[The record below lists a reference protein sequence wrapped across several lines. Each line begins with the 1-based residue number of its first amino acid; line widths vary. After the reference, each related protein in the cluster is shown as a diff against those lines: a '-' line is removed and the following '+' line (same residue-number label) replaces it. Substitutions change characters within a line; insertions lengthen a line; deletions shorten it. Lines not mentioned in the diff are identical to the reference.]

1 MPVTQRL
8 MRTLTST
15 ILSLILL
22 QSIGVVPTADA
33 LAFTKLRLC
42 YFYFGTIDD
51 LGWTFTYNA
60 GRVAT
65 HEKLVRLY
73 PDLEIESVYEPNVF
87 FGIENKTQLLLD
99 YIATGCNVILTNN
112 EFLLGFNQPAT
123 DDWAART
130 YTNVT
135 FILLNDVTVQDR
147 TYANRLYITLDFSS
161 SFFTAGAAAAGQ
173 ATKCIGVV
181 SAWEFERNPN
191 DAVNGLMLGV
201 RSVKATLPIEVITMD
216 SWYSPD
222 AEARVAN
229 MFLARGCDVIVHYSD
244 PRSVDVAVATAR
256 NRKTTTAMSIG
267 PHSNLQQYVG
277 DAVLLAIYSDW
288 SIALTPILSYLI
300 VNGRLDSALPPQ
312 YNNFISGVM
321 TSSALSPLASHA
333 AADAYDIAVQRV
345 RSSSGQ
351 VFCGPLTLR
360 NGTTI
365 TPTGPQGCLTLN
377 EQLGLEQYLVVG
389 DPSATIFHGTFKDV
403 SECPAGTSYRYDI
416 SPLIRLNCNVCPA
429 NTYSAEAGSATCTE
443 CPAGQQS
450 VAGSKTCDPIPQASR
465 DVTSLIAG
473 LVVGLCSLVILFA
486 IALLIL
492 RHRGQRRN
500 RYAPREGPLCLLF
513 TDVESST
520 TLWQDHPTDMEVAM
534 STHHRVIRE
543 VLEEEQAYEVKTV
556 GDSFMIA
563 TRTALDGMLVA
574 TKIQVRLQEAE
585 WPSCFVH
592 SEDVIR
598 GLRVRIGVH
607 MCRDVHVKYEQGY
620 YDYYGNDVNAAARI
634 ESQARGGQILVDQAT
649 FAEAQKD
656 VDYGIDLERDIIIRT
671 FAVNVMLKGL
681 DESYTLLSVLHG
693 THEART
699 FTPIE
704 GHEKDVDDRNTWH
717 GTAES
722 DTMSQAS
729 HHSLH
734 NSDAQYIRFVLE
746 AGIQPL
752 APSARQ
758 TVLQH
763 LCTAHGVTLAGRA
776 GSHRKSIAQLA
787 RVLEDRVRE
796 GHGAGVT
803 PVQVALHADRSPRV
817 RRVSTEVAGFTPT
830 SLHVPEFR
838 DHVE

>member
-1 MPVTQRL
+1 
-8 MRTLTST
+8 MRRTFAALPLA
-15 ILSLILL
+15 IMLL
-22 QSIGVVPTADA
+22 LALCGAPTADA
-33 LAFTKLRLC
+33 LVFTKLRLC

-65 HEKLVRLY
+65 HEKLVKLY

-112 EFLLGFNQPAT
+112 ELLLGFDQPAT

-130 YTNVT
+130 YPNVT
-135 FILLNDVTVQDR
+135 FVQLNDRRVMDR
-147 TYANRLYITLDFSS
+147 SFPNRVYVAFDFASAFYI
-161 SFFTAGAAAAGQ
+161 AGATAASQ
-173 ATKCIGVV
+173 AKNCISV
-181 SAWEFERNPN
+181 SAAWETERNPN

-256 NRKTTTAMSIG
+256 SRKTTTALSIG

-288 SIALTPILSYLI
+288 SLALTPILSYLI
-300 VNGRLDSALPPQ
+300 ENGRLDSALPTQ
-312 YNNFISGVM
+312 SYNVSSGVLI
-321 TSSALSPLASHA
+321 TSSVSPLASRSTAQTFTA
-333 AADAYDIAVQRV
+333 AKQRV
-345 RSSSGQ
+345 LANNGH
-351 VFCGPLTLR
+351 VLCGPLKLR

-365 TPTGPQGCLTLN
+365 TPADPQGCLTLTQQD
-377 EQLGLEQYLVVG
+377 QLGQYLVVG

-416 SPLIRLNCNVCPA
+416 SPLISLTCTACPA
-429 NTYSAEAGSATCTE
+429 NTYSTGAGSATCTE

-450 VAGSKTCDPIPQASR
+450 AAGSTVCAPIPQGSS
-465 DVTSLIAG
+465 TGLIAG

-486 IALLIL
+486 IALLVL

-563 TRTALDGMLVA
+563 TRTPLDGMLVA

-634 ESQARGGQILVDQAT
+634 ESQARGGQILIDQGT
-649 FAEAQKD
+649 FVEARSD
-656 VDYGIDLERDIIIRT
+656 VDYGVDLERDIIIRT
-671 FAVNVMLKGL
+671 FAVNVTLKGL
-681 DESYTLLSVLHG
+681 DETYTLLSVLHG

-704 GHEKDVDDRNTWH
+704 GHEKDVDDVGVSLQGSTQH
-717 GTAES
+717 GS

-729 HHSLH
+729 HHSQH
-734 NSDAQYIRFVLE
+734 NSDVQFIRRILDAQLEPLSAAARTSVLKQLCSAHNVALVGK
-746 AGIQPL
+746 AGNY
-752 APSARQ
+752 
-758 TVLQH
+758 
-763 LCTAHGVTLAGRA
+763 
-776 GSHRKSIAQLA
+776 RKCLSQLA
-787 RVLEDRVRE
+787 RVLDDHVSDF
-796 GHGAGVT
+796 HGGLT
-803 PVQVALHADRSPRV
+803 PGDGGRQNLGASGRSGGGRSPTAGAHA
-817 RRVSTEVAGFTPT
+817 RRMSTDVTLPGGAE
-830 SLHVPEFR
+830 PET
-838 DHVE
+838 